1 MSNAWRSSQFDS
13 QEQEPLGP
21 LANLIDIMLVFCCGL
36 IAALVAL
43 SPELEQHF
51 QVNQQSATKKESS
64 VSKEPLANKESSTTI
79 QPVDSVGKEL
89 TSTPEALRN
98 RLQSQEGYQSMG
110 QVYRD
115 PETGKL
121 ILISN
126 EKS

>member
-1 MSNAWRSSQFDS
+1 MSDAWRSSQFDS

-21 LANLIDIMLVFCCGL
+21 LANLIDIMLVFACGL

-43 SPELEQHF
+43 SPELGQHF
-51 QVNQQSATKKESS
+51 QINKSA
-64 VSKEPLANKESSTTI
+64 VSAQM
-79 QPVDSVGKEL
+79 QPVSSVGKEL
-89 TSTPEALRN
+89 TSAPETLKN
-98 RLQSQEGYQSMG
+98 KLQSQEGYQSMG

-126 EKS
+126 E

>member
-1 MSNAWRSSQFDS
+1 MSDAWRSSQFDS

-21 LANLIDIMLVFCCGL
+21 LANLIDIMLVFSCGL

-51 QVNQQSATKKESS
+51 RSNNSGSAAQVQSI
-64 VSKEPLANKESSTTI
+64 N
-79 QPVDSVGKEL
+79 SVGKEL
-89 TSTPEALRN
+89 SSAPEALKN
-98 RLQSQEGYQSMG
+98 KLQSQEGYQSMG

-115 PETGKL
+115 PKTGKL

-126 EKS
+126 E

>member
-1 MSNAWRSSQFDS
+1 MSNEWRSSQFDS

-21 LANLIDIMLVFCCGL
+21 LANLIDIMLVFACGL

-51 QVNQQSATKKESS
+51 QVNKQEIEEK
-64 VSKEPLANKESSTTI
+64 I
-79 QPVDSVGKEL
+79 QPIDSVGQEL
-89 TSTPEALRN
+89 TSTPEALKKK
-98 RLQSQEGYQSMG
+98 LQSQEGYQSMG

-115 PETGKL
+115 PKTGKL

-126 EKS
+126 D

>member
-21 LANLIDIMLVFCCGL
+21 LANLIDIMLVFACGL

-43 SPELEQHF
+43 SPELGQHF
-51 QVNQQSATKKESS
+51 QVNQAEASQQKNAPTK
-64 VSKEPLANKESSTTI
+64 I
-79 QPVDSVGKEL
+79 QPIDTIGKEL
-89 TSTPEALRN
+89 TSAPEALKN
-98 RLQSQEGYQSMG
+98 KLQSQEGYQSMG

-115 PETGKL
+115 PDTGKL

-126 EKS
+126 DF

>member
-1 MSNAWRSSQFDS
+1 MSSEWRSSQFDN

-21 LANLIDIMLVFCCGL
+21 LANLIDIMLVFACGL

-51 QVNQQSATKKESS
+51 QVNQQEVVEK
-64 VSKEPLANKESSTTI
+64 I

-89 TSTPEALRN
+89 TSTPEALKN
-98 RLQSQEGYQSMG
+98 KLQSQEGYQSMG

-126 EKS
+126 D